1 VRPAQLFRRFL
12 ALLFVVWALGFFWFA
27 AFLPGR
33 AGGEQTDAIVVLTG
47 GPGRIDRGLEVLRG
61 HKAKQLLVTGVYND
75 VKPREFAAEYNVDR
89 KLMDC
94 CITLGFVALD
104 TRGNAAETAD
114 WVAERKVR
122 SLRLVT
128 TDWHMRRA
136 ALELSARLP
145 AGVEIVED
153 AVPSQPSLRIL
164 FLEYH
169 KLIARFVA
177 WLLPG

>member
-1 VRPAQLFRRFL
+1 VRPAQLFRRLL
-12 ALLFVVWALGFFWFA
+12 AAIFVAWALGFFWFA

-33 AGGEQTDAIVVLTG
+33 AGGERTDAIVVPTG

-61 HKAKQLLVTGVYND
+61 GKARQMLVTGVYND
-75 VKPREFAAEYNVDR
+75 VKPGEFAAEYKVDP
-89 KLMDC
+89 KLMAC

-104 TRGNAAETAD
+104 TKGNAEETAD

-136 ALELSARLP
+136 ASELASKLP
-145 AGVEIVED
+145 DNIEIVED
-153 AVPSQPSLRIL
+153 AVPSRPSLRIL
-164 FLEYH
+164 FIEYH
-169 KLIARFVA
+169 KLIARYFA
-177 WLLPG
+177 RLLPG